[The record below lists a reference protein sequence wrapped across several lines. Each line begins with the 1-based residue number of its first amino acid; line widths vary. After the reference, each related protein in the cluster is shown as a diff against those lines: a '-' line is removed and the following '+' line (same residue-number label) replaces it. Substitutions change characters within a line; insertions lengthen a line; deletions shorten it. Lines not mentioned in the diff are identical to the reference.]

1 MILDTRREAER
12 LARLKGESAPGQGCR
27 KTPRQFQVPTRWI
40 SGGIAF
46 NNAVQFGATGD
57 DLERAFSEWPR
68 HFVVRGRLWRV
79 SNPDLEPDIRVA
91 IFAHISITLRSVTG
105 IVKDLAELVDKLALA
120 QGCPQVLA
128 MGTMVTF
135 KLSERL
141 AALEASGRAQPD

>member
-1 MILDTRREAER
+1 M
-12 LARLKGESAPGQGCR
+12 SAPSRSGRATLSFAAGC
-27 KTPRQFQVPTRWI
+27 
-40 SGGIAF
+40 GG
-46 NNAVQFGATGD
+46 
-57 DLERAFSEWPR
+57 
-68 HFVVRGRLWRV
+68 V